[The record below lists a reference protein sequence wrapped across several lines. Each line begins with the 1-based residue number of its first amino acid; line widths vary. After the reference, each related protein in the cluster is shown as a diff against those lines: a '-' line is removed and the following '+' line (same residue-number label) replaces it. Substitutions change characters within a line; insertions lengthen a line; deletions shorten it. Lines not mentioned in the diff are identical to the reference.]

1 MSGIVEIRATQ
12 RGLEKQGEGGE
23 PMAELAFE
31 YEEFELSEALAN
43 IGELKNVISHS
54 VLEEKG
60 FTNVVHTPSEVAG
73 DRNGCR
79 VSILHL
85 HIADRNFWQVV
96 MCSCDGGSHKANAMV
111 GEVVDAIHKLV
122 VL

>member
-1 MSGIVEIRATQ
+1 
-12 RGLEKQGEGGE
+12 
-23 PMAELAFE
+23 MAELAFE
-31 YEEFELSEALAN
+31 YEEFELSVALAN
-43 IGELKNVISHS
+43 IGELKNVILHS

-60 FTNVVHTPSEVAG
+60 FTNVVDTTSQVAG

-96 MCSCDGGSHKANAMV
+96 MCSCEGGSHKASTMV
-111 GEVVDAIHKLV
+111 GEVVDAIHELV
-122 VL
+122 FP